1 MMNLNKNIFG
11 MVLMTI
17 LAISCSSTTA
27 EDKTS
32 DTTLVA
38 ASAGD
43 NIPQK
48 LEEISIKG
56 TIEGGEG
63 KQLILQFLKT
73 KSLENIDTI
82 TIGKNGKYEFELTP
96 EFKGFYRIL
105 MSEQNLFVVIV
116 EGNEDIVVDANAEN
130 MYTSYKVKKSEETA
144 RLLRLNRILGR
155 RDSISMIMQTAQMN
169 RDQTLFQE
177 VMAVYDGIIAGVN
190 TEVKS
195 FIDEK
200 PASFAS
206 LAALQNLS
214 PDSDFD
220 YYNKVISALDGTAN
234 GNEYYDALKAE
245 LAAMSKLA
253 PGSPAPEI
261 SLAQPNGEVLSLS
274 SLKGQYVLIDFW
286 ASWCGPCRRENPNVK
301 KVYEKYHDKGF
312 EILGVSLDKNRNA
325 WLAAIEQDGLT
336 WPHISD
342 LKYWSSSVVP
352 EYNITGIPLTVLVD
366 KEGNII
372 EKNLRGP
379 ALEKKLAEIF
389 GE

>member
-1 MMNLNKNIFG
+1 

-27 EDKTS
+27 EEKTS
-32 DTTLVA
+32 KTTLA
-38 ASAGD
+38 IESAGD

-56 TIEGGEG
+56 TIDGGEG
-63 KQLILQFLKT
+63 KQLVLQYLRM
-73 KSLENIDTI
+73 KSLDNIDTI
-82 TIGKNGKYEFELTP
+82 TIGKNGKYEFEFTP
-96 EFKGFYRIL
+96 ESKGFYRIL
-105 MSEQNLFVVIV
+105 LSEQNLFVVVV

-130 MYTSYKVKKSEETA
+130 MYTSYQVKKSEETG

-155 RDSISMIMQTAQMN
+155 RDSISMVMQTAQMN
-169 RDQTLFQE
+169 KDQALFQE

-190 TEVKS
+190 TEVKA
-195 FIDEK
+195 FVDQK

-220 YYNKVISALDGTAN
+220 YYIKVISALDGQAN

-245 LAAMSKLA
+245 VKAMTKLA

-274 SLKGQYVLIDFW
+274 DLKGQYVLIDFW

-342 LKYWSSSVVP
+342 LKYWSSAVVP

-366 KEGNII
+366 KEGNIV

>member
-1 MMNLNKNIFG
+1 
-11 MVLMTI
+11 
-17 LAISCSSTTA
+17 
-27 EDKTS
+27 
-32 DTTLVA
+32 
-38 ASAGD
+38 
-43 NIPQK
+43 
-48 LEEISIKG
+48 
-56 TIEGGEG
+56 
-63 KQLILQFLKT
+63 
-73 KSLENIDTI
+73 
-82 TIGKNGKYEFELTP
+82 
-96 EFKGFYRIL
+96 
-105 MSEQNLFVVIV
+105 
-116 EGNEDIVVDANAEN
+116 
-130 MYTSYKVKKSEETA
+130 
-144 RLLRLNRILGR
+144 
-155 RDSISMIMQTAQMN
+155 
-169 RDQTLFQE
+169 LFQE

-301 KVYEKYHDKGF
+301 KVYEKY
-312 EILGVSLDKNRNA
+312 
-325 WLAAIEQDGLT
+325 QD
-336 WPHISD
+336 
-342 LKYWSSSVVP
+342 
-352 EYNITGIPLTVLVD
+352 
-366 KEGNII
+366 
-372 EKNLRGP
+372 
-379 ALEKKLAEIF
+379 
-389 GE
+389 